1 MGEPEKGVDLSGVRR
16 LFDDR
21 TSNLM
26 SAGVVAVFLL
36 FLTVNTLDIVA
47 NNTYVRGI
55 VDGDTTWDVSFEE
68 EVLSYN
74 EVVIVG
80 DGDNVV
86 VEFDVLPTALQD
98 GYRVGGVIVTV
109 SYGETSQVPGDPAD
123 SVAASLVQNS
133 YPAEWSDENN
143 TLSGASNDASDI
155 VLDLRT
161 YPDYDGNTRNA
172 TGYNALQVLEPWVMD
187 GHGLGL
193 LEVNIEVDTASLP
206 LTNDGNEEVTV
217 TLDVITFRAFA
228 VQ

>member
-1 MGEPEKGVDLSGVRR
+1 MDEVEKGVDLSGMRR

-26 SAGVVAVFLL
+26 SVSVVAI
-36 FLTVNTLDIVA
+36 FLTFLFVNTLDITA
-47 NNTYVRGI
+47 NNAYVRGI
-55 VDGDTTWDVSFEE
+55 VDGDTSWDVSFEE
-68 EVLSYN
+68 EVLSYS
-74 EVVIVG
+74 EEVIVG

-86 VEFDVLPTALQD
+86 VEFEILPEAVAE
-98 GYRVGGVIVTV
+98 GYRVGAVMVTV

-133 YPAEWSDENN
+133 YPAEWGDGNN

-155 VLDLRT
+155 LLDLRT
-161 YPDYDGNTRNA
+161 YPNYDGETRNA

-206 LTNDGNEEVTV
+206 FTNDGSEEVTV
-217 TLDVITFRAFA
+217 TVDVITFRAVA